1 MVSGGNLPALRTAMK
16 PLPKWA
22 AMAGPNRNPRD
33 SRPAME
39 SNSLGDT
46 GRASSSALSRIFK
59 PLGSAST
66 GMKSRKMMPSLGNP
80 GTERTK
86 DTRYS
91 ASCCP
96 TLLNASMVMSDCAI
110 VLAPFMPLRC
120 DTRMV
125 LPNRTAYFVLV
136 SLSSPVSSA
145 VSSSDTTDASIGT

>member
-1 MVSGGNLPALRTAMK
+1 MGGH
-16 PLPKWA
+16 
-22 AMAGPNRNPRD
+22 
-33 SRPAME
+33 
-39 SNSLGDT
+39 
-46 GRASSSALSRIFK
+46 GRAEQEPARFETGNGVEFARGHRQGLFKCFEQNLQALGVGEHWHEITEDDAF
-59 PLGSAST
+59 
-66 GMKSRKMMPSLGNP
+66 LGNP